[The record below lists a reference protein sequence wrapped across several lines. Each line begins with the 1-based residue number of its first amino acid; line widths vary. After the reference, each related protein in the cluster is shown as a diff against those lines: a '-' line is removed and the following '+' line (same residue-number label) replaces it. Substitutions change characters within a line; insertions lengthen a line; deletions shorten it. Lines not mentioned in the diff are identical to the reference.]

1 MSDLDPSLKRNR
13 KVYPLGLKREMLKI
27 KVKGYFDNGDL
38 RVDSTVAA
46 LVKYFIDKARHNIE
60 TASLLMEA
68 SNNLENKK
76 GLKVSADYV
85 GYDWVI
91 SCGYYAMFHAAT
103 AALSVIGIK
112 AESHESLIEGLEYH
126 FVLKEKAIE
135 SEDIEKIKSAK
146 RLDEK
151 YVNRMWA
158 TKSKRNTAQYRAD
171 TVIAQKDAE
180 KIYKNAIDFV
190 NILESL
196 VKGLK

>member
-1 MSDLDPSLKRNR
+1 MSDYKKDL
-13 KVYPLGLKREMLKI
+13 LKI
-27 KVKGYFDNGDL
+27 KVKGYFDDGML
-38 RVDSTVAA
+38 RLDPSIIT
-46 LVKYFIDKARHNIE
+46 LVKYYIDKARHNIE

-68 SNNLENKK
+68 SKDKESKRR
-76 GLKVSADYV
+76 LKISTDYV

-103 AALSVIGIK
+103 AALAAVGIK

-135 SEDIEKIKSAK
+135 SEDVEKIKYAK
-146 RLDEK
+146 KLDEK

-158 TKSKRNTAQYRAD
+158 TKSKRNTAQYKAD
-171 TVIAQKDAE
+171 IVIAQKDAE

-190 NILESL
+190 DTLESL
-196 VKGLK
+196 IKGLK

>member
-1 MSDLDPSLKRNR
+1 MSDLK
-13 KVYPLGLKREMLKI
+13 KEMLKI

-38 RVDSTVAA
+38 RVDHTSTT
-46 LVKYFIDKARHNIE
+46 LVRYYIDKARHNIE
-60 TASLLMEA
+60 TASLLIEI
-68 SNNLENKK
+68 SQNKESK
-76 GLKVSADYV
+76 KKLKVNEDYI

-103 AALSVIGIK
+103 AALAVIGIK
-112 AESHESLIEGLEYH
+112 AENHESLIEGLEYH

-135 SEDIEKIKSAK
+135 SEDIERIKSAQ

-171 TVIAQKDAE
+171 AVIAQKDAE
-180 KIYKNAIDFV
+180 KIYKDAIDFV
-190 NILESL
+190 NTLE
-196 VKGLK
+196 GLIAKI